1 MQRYRMPAEWEPH
14 AAIWLA
20 WPDNKDTWPE
30 NLVAAQLEFTALAH
44 SLAEFVPVHV
54 MVNESSL
61 GVAKRNLI
69 RPDTANVFLIDIAT
83 NDAWVRD
90 YGPTFVIDQE
100 MQLVAL
106 NWHYNAWGGKYP
118 PFDLDQVV
126 GKKIADGQ
134 GLQCL
139 DPELCFEGGAVETN
153 GQGIVLSTRSCAG
166 DENRNAD
173 VSAEQRLAAFEAA
186 FEKYLGANSTVWLP
200 GNAVAGD
207 DTDGHID
214 QLARFVNE
222 TTVVYA
228 WSKESDPQHEALRAN
243 LVTLKQGL
251 ENLGE
256 FKLFPLMIPE
266 PINAFGRRL
275 PASYCNFLI
284 TNELVIVPQF
294 GVPED
299 AAAVETIKSFF
310 DERYVIGL
318 PSRNIS
324 VGLGSFHCLSQQV
337 PRC

>member
-1 MQRYRMPAEWEPH
+1 MQSYRMPAEWEPH

-54 MVNESSL
+54 LVNERSL

-69 RPDTANVFLIDIAT
+69 RPDTANVYLIDIAT
-83 NDAWVRD
+83 NDAWVRV
-90 YGPTFVIDQE
+90 YGPTFVIGQDQK
-100 MQLVAL
+100 LAAL
-106 NWHYNAWGGKYP
+106 NWRYNAWGGKYP
-118 PFDLDQVV
+118 PFDLDQAV
-126 GKKIADGQ
+126 GKKVADGL

-139 DPELCFEGGAVETN
+139 DPELCLEGGAVETN
-153 GQGIVLSTRSCAG
+153 GQGIVLSTRSCAS

-173 VSAEQRLAAFEAA
+173 VPADQRLAVFEAA

-200 GNAVAGD
+200 GDAVAGD

-214 QLARFVNE
+214 QLARFVSE
-222 TTVVYA
+222 TTIVYA
-228 WSKESDPQHEALRAN
+228 WSQESDPQHEALRAN
-243 LVTLKQGL
+243 LDALKQGL
-251 ENLGE
+251 EHLGE
-256 FKLFPLMIPE
+256 FKLIPLMIPE
-266 PINAFGRRL
+266 PVTAFGRRV

-318 PSRNIS
+318 PSRNLS